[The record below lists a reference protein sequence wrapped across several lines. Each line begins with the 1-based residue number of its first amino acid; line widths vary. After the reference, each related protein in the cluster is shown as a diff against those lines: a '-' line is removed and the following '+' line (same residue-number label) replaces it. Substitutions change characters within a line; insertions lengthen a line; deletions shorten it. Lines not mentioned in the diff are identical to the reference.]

1 MIAPA
6 GAKVLIGIDVN
17 DHRFRHEIAMF
28 LSQTC
33 NEADDLIAQMTAL
46 SGDNNDAPSTG
57 GSRGRN
63 SPLRRAAMP
72 C

>member
-46 SGDNNDAPSTG
+46 SGDNNDAP
-57 GSRGRN
+57 
-63 SPLRRAAMP
+63 
-72 C
+72 